1 MLVALLVSVEGQPRH
16 YTDVWVGPP
25 LCGNFGGFLS
35 YRSLVSIRECLPV
48 LNGLLKGQRGSRPPS
63 DWMTLWSLTPAAP
76 ELTTRLG

>member
-35 YRSLVSIRECLPV
+35 YRSLVSIR
-48 LNGLLKGQRGSRPPS
+48 
-63 DWMTLWSLTPAAP
+63 
-76 ELTTRLG
+76 